1 MENIF
6 FVEIITPEKV
16 VFQGDVTL
24 VSVPGEGG
32 SFSILKDHA
41 PIVASLKQGTIRLEG
56 KFVSDFE
63 YACNSGVIECIK
75 NHVTILIES

>member
-6 FVEIITPEKV
+6 FVEIVTPEKV

-63 YACNSGVIECIK
+63 YTCNSGVIECIK